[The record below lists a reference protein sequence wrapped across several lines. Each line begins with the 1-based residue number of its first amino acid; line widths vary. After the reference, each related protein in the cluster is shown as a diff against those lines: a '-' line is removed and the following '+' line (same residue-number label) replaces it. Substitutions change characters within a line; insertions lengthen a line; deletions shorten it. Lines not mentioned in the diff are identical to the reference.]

1 MKRNILKFSGLVA
14 LLFAFSACQELD
26 QPELGEYPLDN
37 AVLPAGSLRFYV
49 PFDKEDTRLR
59 YQFAEELSTYPSFTP
74 DKSITSEAGIT
85 GKSYKGSATAFL
97 KYLNPNDFV
106 QKAQSFTISY
116 WFKHGATTTSA
127 EHIFSIPSSNGHWTK
142 GSMMLMNEAT
152 TNGIAVKMIIVDK
165 NKADTW
171 LTWEGAANAVP
182 VAGFFDN
189 QWHHCAFVYNASNSS
204 LTFYKDGV
212 QFGTPKTWG
221 THGGV
226 NMDDT
231 KVTGFNLG
239 GQSGTDS
246 WMKPWKGN
254 LDQFRMYDSALT
266 LAEITDLYTNKK

>member
-1 MKRNILKFSGLVA
+1 MKKNIFKIIGA
-14 LLFAFSACQELD
+14 LAITTLALNCQDMDRES
-26 QPELGEYPLDN
+26 LGEYPLDN
-37 AVLPAGSLRFYV
+37 AVLPAGNLRFYV
-49 PFDKEDTRLR
+49 PFDKEDSRLR
-59 YQFAEELSTYPSFTP
+59 YQFSEELSSYPSFTP
-74 DKSITSEAGIT
+74 DNTITSESGIT
-85 GKSYKGSATAFL
+85 GKSYKGSASAFL
-97 KYLNPNDFV
+97 KYLNPNDFA

-152 TNGIAVKMIIVDK
+152 TNGIAVKMILVDK
-165 NKADTW
+165 NNSDTW
-171 LTWEGAANAVP
+171 LTWEGAGTAVP

-189 QWHHCAFVYNASNSS
+189 QWHHCAFVYNANNSS

-212 QFGTPKTWG
+212 QYATPKIWG
-221 THGGV
+221 THGGI
-226 NMDDT
+226 NMDAT

-246 WMKPWKGN
+246 WMKPWGGN

-266 LAEITDLYTNKK
+266 NAEITDLYTNKK